1 MSFYDKNKQ
10 VYTPRSYTKKEKE
23 YTNRITYESFW
34 EHSHPFWEFFLI
46 TKGSVIH
53 YLNGVPCKLSE
64 GDLVLIRPGDLHYFK
79 NISENYEHRDVYV
92 NSYSFKPFCDSIS
105 PSLYKV
111 LHSTTGLIC
120 VKISTKQTSFV
131 KSMLDELFYAQ
142 DNENSDYINTL
153 HVPVSILLISL
164 IAKKYYTVQD
174 EATREFNDFLMK
186 MNTVK
191 YICAT
196 MEEVVELSGYSHG
209 YLCKIFKER
218 TGKTLKNYHTELK
231 INYSIELLKN
241 HNLSILKI
249 SSILGYDSLSHFIK
263 LFKSYT
269 SLTPK
274 QYRQKYFAN
283 KKQNVLD

>member
-46 TKGSVIH
+46 TKGSVTH

-105 PSLYKV
+105 PSIYKV

-218 TGKTLKNYHTELK
+218 TGKLLK
-231 INYSIELLKN
+231 IIIRNLK
-241 HNLSILKI
+241 
-249 SSILGYDSLSHFIK
+249 
-263 LFKSYT
+263 
-269 SLTPK
+269 
-274 QYRQKYFAN
+274 
-283 KKQNVLD
+283 